1 MQHTSG
7 PLQKLVDEFVDSL
20 NAIIMAQAREHAR
33 VVVANALGG
42 ADAGGG
48 ARRGPGRPP
57 GSGAKAGRP
66 PARTTAKLSKAR
78 QLQGQY
84 LGSLR
89 RLKGAE
95 RVRVK
100 KVAREQGVAEAV
112 KLAAK
117 LAR

>member
-33 VVVANALGG
+33 VVVASALGST
-42 ADAGGG
+42 DGG
-48 ARRGPGRPP
+48 AVRRGPGRPP
-57 GSGAKAGRP
+57 GSGAKTARP
-66 PARTTAKLSKAR
+66 PVRATAKLSKAR

-89 RLKGAE
+89 RLRGAE
-95 RVRVK
+95 RARVK
-100 KVAREQGVAEAV
+100 KVAREEGVAEAV

>member
-1 MQHTSG
+1 MQDTSS
-7 PLQKLVDEFVDSL
+7 LVQKLVEDFVESL
-20 NAIIMAQAREHAR
+20 NAIVLSQAREHAQAA
-33 VVVANALGG
+33 VANALGG
-42 ADAGGG
+42 DGSGGL
-48 ARRGPGRPP
+48 RRGPGRPP
-57 GSGAKAGRP
+57 AGKPGRS

-89 RLKGAE
+89 RLKGAD
-95 RVRVK
+95 RARVK
-100 KVAREQGVAEAV
+100 KVARDKGVAEAV

>member
-33 VVVANALGG
+33 VVVANALGS
-42 ADAGGG
+42 DAGGG
-48 ARRGPGRPP
+48 VRRGPGRPP

-95 RVRVK
+95 RARVK

>member
-1 MQHTSG
+1 MQHSSD
-7 PLQKLVDEFVDSL
+7 LVRKLVEEFVENL
-20 NAIIMAQAREHAR
+20 NGIVMAQAREHAQAA
-33 VVVANALGG
+33 VANALGG
-42 ADAGGG
+42 SAGSVM
-48 ARRGPGRPP
+48 RRGPGRPP
-57 GSGAKAGRP
+57 GSGRKPGRP

-89 RLKGAE
+89 RLRGAD
-95 RVRVK
+95 RARVK
-100 KVAREQGVAEAV
+100 KVARDQGVAEAV